1 VSVPAAIA
9 DRKWDLVGYNVRGFK
24 TTHGQ
29 EVHAMKYSR
38 SEVRQRVHALPQ
50 LRFETQS
57 LTSFSGLVLFQQF
70 FATLGLMPRLR
81 SCFAHLQGGKV
92 FSRAIL
98 FMQLIVH
105 LLLGYR
111 ELRDSRYYRDDPLVK
126 RLLGLKRLPD
136 VATLSR
142 MLRQADARSVDNLR
156 RLLRELLFRRLREL
170 GLARITLD
178 FDGSVQSTRRLAE
191 GTAVGF
197 NRKHKGR
204 RSYYPLFCTIAQT
217 GQVLDFLHRP
227 GNVHDSRGAKAF
239 ILACLAAIQQVLP
252 AARLEVRMD
261 SAFFSDEI
269 VSALSAAGVEFTLS
283 VPFERFVRLKRVIE
297 GRCQW
302 WEVGQGMAAFGMWWK
317 PECWEHAYHFVLV
330 RTRVQQQIQGPV
342 QLDLFV
348 PHVYG
353 YEFKAIVTNKPLS
366 LRPLIEFH
374 NGRGSQEGIFG
385 ELKSHCQ
392 MGYVPVRTCLGNQL
406 YLLAGLLAHNLTRE
420 LQMATTPRAR
430 RTTAKRAT
438 LWVFERLDTFRG
450 GFLQRAGRLTRPH
463 GKLTLTISMP
473 SWLHKRLLHC
483 LATLRQAA

>member
-1 VSVPAAIA
+1 M
-9 DRKWDLVGYNVRGFK
+9 DLVGYNACGLK
-24 TTHGQ
+24 TTHRQ
-29 EVHAMKYSR
+29 EVHDMKCSR
-38 SEVRQRVHALPQ
+38 SEVRQQVHALPQ
-50 LRFETQS
+50 LRFESQS

-70 FATLGLMPRLR
+70 FATVGLVARLR
-81 SCFAHLQGGKV
+81 SCFAHLQSGKV
-92 FSRAIL
+92 FSRATL
-98 FMQLIVH
+98 FLQLIVH

-126 RLLGLKRLPD
+126 RLLGLSRLPD

-142 MLRQADARSVDNLR
+142 MLQETDAHSVDNVR
-156 RLLRELLFRRLREL
+156 GLLRELIFQRLRNLE
-170 GLARITLD
+170 LARITLD

-197 NRKHKGR
+197 NKKRKGQ

-227 GNVHDSRGAKAF
+227 GNVHDSHGAKVF
-239 ILACLAAIQQVLP
+239 ILACIAAIREVLP
-252 AARLEVRMD
+252 HVRLEVRMD

-269 VSALSAAGVEFTLS
+269 VAALGAAKVEFTLS
-283 VPFERFVRLKRVIE
+283 VPFERFVRLKQLIE
-297 GRCQW
+297 VQRQW
-302 WEVGQGMAAFGMWWK
+302 WDVGKELTAFQTWWK
-317 PECWEHAYHFVLV
+317 PECWDRECRFVLV
-330 RTRVQQQIQGPV
+330 RTRVKEQVKGPV

-353 YEFKAIVTNKPLS
+353 YEFKVIVTNKPLS
-366 LRPLIEFH
+366 MRPLIEFH

-392 MGYVPVRTCLGNQL
+392 MGYVPVRKCLGNQL

-420 LQMATTPRAR
+420 LQMATTPQAR
-430 RTTAKRAT
+430 HTTAKRAT

-450 GFLQRAGRLTRPH
+450 GFVQRAGRLTRPH
-463 GKLTLTISMP
+463 GKLTLTIGMP
-473 SWLHKRLLHC
+473 PWLQKRLLHC
-483 LATLRQAA
+483 LAVLRQAA